1 MPDKDDLDLLLDS
14 ALSTY
19 ADPGPDAGLGA
30 NFEQRVLAR
39 IAAAQTS
46 PERKQAPRR
55 TWLPWAIA
63 LPLAAG
69 LVLLLLLAPKINHSP
84 SANTQLA
91 HESAPPPS
99 LPRAGSPAET
109 PSKAAHVAKYPPAT
123 PRHQTLAQ
131 VANSAPR
138 PKLDVFPT
146 PQPLT
151 PQEQAFAAF
160 AIQGPEPERKALA
173 MTQQQIDAPLSIA
186 AIHIPP
192 VQLPDMGTN

>member
-19 ADPGPDAGLGA
+19 ADPGPDAGL
-30 NFEQRVLAR
+30 EQRVLAR
-39 IAAAQTS
+39 IAAAPTS

-55 TWLPWAIA
+55 PWLPWAIA

-69 LVLLLLLAPKINHSP
+69 LALLLLSNPKIKYSP
-84 SANTQLA
+84 SPQTQLA
-91 HESAPPPS
+91 HESVPPPA
-99 LPRAGSPAET
+99 LPRAGAPAET
-109 PSKAAHVAKYPPAT
+109 HSESPRITKKPAAT
-123 PRHQTLAQ
+123 PRQQPLAQ
-131 VANSAPR
+131 VANAVPL

-151 PQEQAFAAF
+151 LQEQAFAAF
-160 AIQGPEPERKALA
+160 AVHGPEPERKALA
-173 MTQQQIDAPLSIA
+173 TAQQQIDAPLSIA

-192 VQLPDMGTN
+192 VQSPDRGTN